1 MLGNDSF
8 GIKTWSALFEKGG
21 FTGLIFVKFPVIHSL
36 GSELGWAGSAFGG
49 FRRQV
54 NASDVCRYWI

>member
-36 GSELGWAGSAFGG
+36 GSELGWAGT
-49 FRRQV
+49 
-54 NASDVCRYWI
+54 